1 MTTDIPQATENKYDE
16 SICTQCLKVIG
27 WAKCSCE
34 KSDDRLLESMRPE
47 CYLRKLANKTKHSIP
62 KK

>member
-1 MTTDIPQATENKYDE
+1 MTTDIPQVPENEYDE
-16 SICTQCLKVIG
+16 LKCTQCLKVIG

-47 CYLRKLANKTKHSIP
+47 YYLRKLANKTKHSIP